1 MDHSIPATRCG
12 VALLLI
18 ILIILGNS
26 ALRAFAQIQPPKVLD
41 QPATVISHL
50 PLDGAVVSG
59 IHLRQRSGK
68 KYLYLETSGKPGIVV
83 VNITKVKKPAVVK
96 DVDLPKD
103 VRADSLQMI
112 GNGLALAESSEAQ
125 NAPAAP
131 PVPRTI
137 NVLDVSHPEH
147 PRVIQTFTGVTAMA
161 VSFDYNLL
169 FFANNEGLWI
179 LKQQW
184 AQPPVY
190 PCGTSSAIIPNPN
203 CE

>member
-1 MDHSIPATRCG
+1 MDHSNPASRCG
-12 VALLLI
+12 TALLLI
-18 ILIILGNS
+18 VFAGS
-26 ALRAFAQIQPPKVLD
+26 AHSTFAQIQPPKVLD
-41 QPATVISHL
+41 QPATVLSHL

-59 IHLRQRSGK
+59 IHLRQRGGK
-68 KYLYLETSGKPGIVV
+68 KFLYLETSGKPAILV
-83 VNITKVKKPAVVK
+83 VNITKAKKPFLVK

-103 VRADSLQMI
+103 LRPGSLEMI
-112 GNGLALAESSEAQ
+112 GHGLALAESSNAQ
-125 NAPAAP
+125 TEPA
-131 PVPRTI
+131 VPRTI

-147 PRVIQTFTGVTAMA
+147 PRVIQSFTGVTAMA
-161 VSFDYNLL
+161 ISFDYNLL

-190 PCGTSSAIIPNPN
+190 PCGTLSAMIPAPN

>member
-1 MDHSIPATRCG
+1 MEHSIPATRCG

-18 ILIILGNS
+18 ILS
-26 ALRAFAQIQPPKVLD
+26 ASPRATSAQIQPPRVLD
-41 QPATVISHL
+41 EPATVIAHL
-50 PLDGAVVSG
+50 PLDGVVVSG
-59 IHLRQRSGK
+59 IHLRQLGGK
-68 KYLYLETSGKPGIVV
+68 KYLYLETSGKPGIMV
-83 VNITKVKKPAVVK
+83 VNITKAKKPSVVK

-103 VRADSLQMI
+103 VRTDSLEMI
-112 GNGLALAESSEAQ
+112 GHGLALTETSNAQ
-125 NAPAAP
+125 SAPA
-131 PVPRTI
+131 VPRTI
-137 NVLDVSHPEH
+137 NILDVSHPEH

-161 VSFDYNLL
+161 ISFDYNLL

-190 PCGTSSAIIPNPN
+190 ACGSSSALIPNPN